1 MYLGES
7 YRSRCAPRFFY
18 CPKLTLKLTVSVIT
32 PTMIILSSEEK
43 GCVYSIDTEGTL
55 FYTPMYINGTINLGD
70 WIEVESVDEL
80 DDESVNEVHE
90 KLIAMSKAI
99 GEYFQK

>member
-1 MYLGES
+1 MIKMWGSDCISVSLTD
-7 YRSRCAPRFFY
+7 RDALRDFFT
-18 CPKLTLKLTVSVIT
+18 PKLTLKL
-32 PTMIILSSEEK
+32 MIILSSEEK
-43 GCVYSIDTEGTL
+43 GCVYSIDSEGTL

-80 DDESVNEVHE
+80 DDESVNEVHD

>member
-1 MYLGES
+1 MSLTD
-7 YRSRCAPRFFY
+7 RDALRDFFT
-18 CPKLTLKLTVSVIT
+18 PQINTNPMVI
-32 PTMIILSSEEK
+32 LASEEK
-43 GCVYSIDTEGTL
+43 GCVYSIDSEGTL

-80 DDESVNEVHE
+80 DDESVNEVHD

>member
-1 MYLGES
+1 MIKMWGSDCISVSLTD
-7 YRSRCAPRFFY
+7 RDALRDFFT
-18 CPKLTLKLTVSVIT
+18 PQINTLR
-32 PTMIILSSEEK
+32 MIILSSEEK
-43 GCVYSIDTEGTL
+43 GCVYSIDSEGTL

-99 GEYFQK
+99 GEYFQR

>member
-1 MYLGES
+1 M
-7 YRSRCAPRFFY
+7 RSAIFLR
-18 CPKLTLKLTVSVIT
+18 PKLTLS
-32 PTMIILSSEEK
+32 PMIILASEEK
-43 GCVYSIDTEGTL
+43 GCVYSIDSEGTL

-70 WIEVESVDEL
+70 WVEVESVDEL
-80 DDESVNEVHE
+80 DDESVNEVHD

>member
-1 MYLGES
+1 MIKMWGSDCISVSLTD
-7 YRSRCAPRFFY
+7 RDALRDFFT
-18 CPKLTLKLTVSVIT
+18 PQINTL
-32 PTMIILSSEEK
+32 PMIILSSEEK
-43 GCVYSIDTEGTL
+43 GCVYSIDSEGTL

-80 DDESVNEVHE
+80 DDESINEVHK

-99 GEYFQK
+99 GEYFQR

>member
-1 MYLGES
+1 M
-7 YRSRCAPRFFY
+7 RSAIFFT
-18 CPKLTLKLTVSVIT
+18 PQLTLK
-32 PTMIILSSEEK
+32 TMIILSSEENLR
-43 GCVYSIDTEGTL
+43 CVYSIDSEGTL

-80 DDESVNEVHE
+80 DDESINEVHD

>member
-1 MYLGES
+1 MIKMWGSDCISVSLTD
-7 YRSRCAPRFFY
+7 RDALRDFFT
-18 CPKLTLKLTVSVIT
+18 PKLTLS
-32 PTMIILSSEEK
+32 PMIILSSEEK
-43 GCVYSIDTEGTL
+43 GCVYSIDSEGTL

-70 WIEVESVDEL
+70 WVEVESVDEL
-80 DDESVNEVHE
+80 DDESVNEVHD

>member
-1 MYLGES
+1 M
-7 YRSRCAPRFFY
+7 RSAIFLR
-18 CPKLTLKLTVSVIT
+18 PKLTLN
-32 PTMIILSSEEK
+32 TMIILSSEEK
-43 GCVYSIDTEGTL
+43 GCVYSIDSEGTL

-80 DDESVNEVHE
+80 DDESVNEVHD